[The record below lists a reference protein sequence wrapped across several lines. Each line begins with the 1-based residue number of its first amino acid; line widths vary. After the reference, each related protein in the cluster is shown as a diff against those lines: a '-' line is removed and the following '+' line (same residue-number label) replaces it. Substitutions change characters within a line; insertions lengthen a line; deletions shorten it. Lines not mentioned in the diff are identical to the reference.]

1 MTTDEAIA
9 AAKARGLRV
18 YNVGELAAGGWV
30 ANLIDGERV
39 SETGNGSTPALAIAD
54 AIAQLVPS
62 ATPAASAD
70 EDPMGLFG

>member
-1 MTTDEAIA
+1 MTTDQAIA
-9 AAKARGLRV
+9 AAKAKGLRV

-54 AIAQLVPS
+54 AMAQF
-62 ATPAASAD
+62 AALAVSDDA
-70 EDPMGLFG
+70 EGLFA